1 MVLMSFTCE
10 SETTDL
16 AWKRW
21 GKKRKMTLNQKKSR
35 ILNTWKKKKK
45 RTDPCEVKDIV
56 VNGLHGDD
64 PFLVRLSVLGAAV
77 VLSDDTRREAS
88 GA

>member
-1 MVLMSFTCE
+1 M
-10 SETTDL
+10 
-16 AWKRW
+16 
-21 GKKRKMTLNQKKSR
+21 G
-35 ILNTWKKKKK
+35 KKKKDDIK
-45 RTDPCEVKDIV
+45 PEEKPHTKHMEKKKERTDPCEVKDIV